1 MSVLKTTNLKKYY
14 GANAVSATR
23 RKNKQYAPNA
33 QNGQA
38 LVKAIDGVDFAV
50 DSGEFVSVVGSSG
63 SGKSTLLHLLGGLD
77 RPTDGT
83 VEINGKL
90 IYSMRDD
97 ELTIFR
103 RRNIGFVF
111 QSYNLVPVLNVEE
124 NILLP
129 IQLDGNTP
137 DMAFIGRVIET
148 LGISDKRNAMPNQ
161 LSGGQQQR
169 VAIARA
175 IASKP
180 AIVLADEPT
189 GNLDSKSGMDVMGL
203 LKVSGEKFGQTI
215 VLITHNPEV
224 AQMADRTV
232 RIEDGR
238 IVGGTAK

>member
-1 MSVLKTTNLKKYY
+1 MSVLKTTNLKKHY
-14 GANAVSATR
+14 GANAE
-23 RKNKQYAPNA
+23 
-33 QNGQA
+33 
-38 LVKAIDGVDFAV
+38 VKAIDGVDFAV

-90 IYSMRDD
+90 IYTMKDD

-129 IQLDGNTP
+129 IQLDGNKP
-137 DMAFIGRVIET
+137 DMTFIDRVTRT
-148 LGISDKRNAMPNQ
+148 LGISEKRNAMPNQ

-169 VAIARA
+169 VA
-175 IASKP
+175 
-180 AIVLADEPT
+180 
-189 GNLDSKSGMDVMGL
+189 
-203 LKVSGEKFGQTI
+203 
-215 VLITHNPEV
+215 
-224 AQMADRTV
+224 
-232 RIEDGR
+232 
-238 IVGGTAK
+238 TALTS

>member
-1 MSVLKTTNLKKYY
+1 MSVLKTNNLKKHY
-14 GANAVSATR
+14 GTTTV
-23 RKNKQYAPNA
+23 
-33 QNGQA
+33 
-38 LVKAIDGVDFAV
+38 VKAIDGVDFV
-50 DSGEFVSVVGSSG
+50 VESGEFVSVVGSSG

-77 RPTDGT
+77 RPTSGS
-83 VEINGKL
+83 VEINGNQ
-90 IYSMRDD
+90 IYSMKDD

-129 IQLDGNTP
+129 IQLDGNKP
-137 DMAFIGRVIET
+137 DMAFVDRVIET
-148 LGISDKRNAMPNQ
+148 LGISEKRNAMPNQ

-175 IASKP
+175 LASKP

-215 VLITHNPEV
+215 VLITHNPEI

-238 IVGGTAK
+238 IVAGTSGAEGAAL